1 VKNATVLLTVMAI
14 AATTL
19 SCRRAEVASTVPLF
33 NDLGTHH
40 HAITTSNAEAQRYF
54 DQGLR
59 LVFGFNHDEA
69 ERAFR
74 EAARLDPSSAMA
86 WWGVALAL
94 GPNINLPLD
103 DARNARALAAVH
115 RAEAQASAASEI
127 ERRYIEAIAVRYS
140 SDPTSKRD
148 ELDDKYSRAM
158 RALSTRY
165 PADDDAAVLFAES
178 MMDLKPWQLWT
189 ADGQPQEGTPEIL
202 RTLETVLARS
212 PNHPGANH
220 YYIHAIEASPDPAK
234 AKASAERLK
243 TLVPGA
249 GHLVHMPAH
258 IQMRTGD
265 YQGAADANTTAV
277 VADEK
282 YLARTGATGAYPM
295 MYYTHNFQ
303 FLAAAAATIGQCRA
317 AVEAGDRAADVAHMA
332 GHDVM
337 AEYVLPTPI
346 CARARCGQWDA
357 ILALAKPADTTP
369 VTLAFWLYARGLAH
383 LAKGDSAAARADR
396 HQFGVLA
403 KTVPA
408 DTMLNL
414 NSARSLLAIAGD
426 VLDGRLATSA
436 GDHATAVAAF
446 QRAVATQDSLRYD
459 EPPAWYFPV
468 RESLGGA
475 LMRAKRFAEAER
487 VFERDLAL
495 NAENP
500 RSLFGLREARRAL
513 AKPFDDIARRFDA
526 LWQRAEIA
534 LSLAEL

>member
-1 VKNATVLLTVMAI
+1 MKTTALVLTVAAI

-19 SCRRAEVASTVPLF
+19 SCRRADVASTVPLF

-40 HAITTSNAEAQRYF
+40 HAITTSNAQAQQYF

-86 WWGVALAL
+86 WWGVAVAL

-103 DARNARALAAVH
+103 ADRNIRALDAVQ
-115 RAEAQASAASEI
+115 RAQGLARGASEI
-127 ERRYIEAIAVRYS
+127 ERRYVEAIAARYS
-140 SDPTSKRD
+140 SDPAAKRED
-148 ELDDKYSRAM
+148 LDVQYSRAM
-158 RALSTRY
+158 RALSKRY

-189 ADGQPQEGTPEIL
+189 ADGLPQEGTPEIL

-212 PNHPGANH
+212 PTHPGANH

-265 YQGAADANTTAV
+265 YQGAADANATAV
-277 VADEK
+277 AADER
-282 YLARTGATGAYPM
+282 YIARTGANGTYPM

-317 AVEAGDRAADVAHMA
+317 AVEAGDKAAAVVAHMA
-332 GHDVM
+332 GHDPM

-346 CARARCGQWDA
+346 FARARCGQWDA

-383 LAKGDSAAARADR
+383 LARVMPG
-396 HQFGVLA
+396 
-403 KTVPA
+403 
-408 DTMLNL
+408 
-414 NSARSLLAIAGD
+414 
-426 VLDGRLATSA
+426 
-436 GDHATAVAAF
+436 
-446 QRAVATQDSLRYD
+446 QRAPIAVSWAC
-459 EPPAWYFPV
+459 W
-468 RESLGGA
+468 
-475 LMRAKRFAEAER
+475 
-487 VFERDLAL
+487 
-495 NAENP
+495 
-500 RSLFGLREARRAL
+500 RR
-513 AKPFDDIARRFDA
+513 PFRPTRC
-526 LWQRAEIA
+526 
-534 LSLAEL
+534 